1 MKQRVSCL
9 ATFLVAVLACGVVLG
24 ERTAAQYAR
33 RAIEP
38 LPDGWENNRFRLSR
52 ISVEPGAALAGS
64 DADRILVYLTAAPDG
79 RIAPAEAIWQPA
91 GAENLENT
99 GRTRVEAIAIELK
112 EVNAEPVRGTP
123 PEALPVAR
131 RADVRWV
138 IDNPRVLVTRNR
150 YEPTT
155 AIRPWHFHPED
166 ILVVYLRGGHA
177 WPILSGWGS
186 HRVRRGDVDIIPANT
201 FHTFGNAGGDPL
213 EFLMVVPR

>member
-1 MKQRVSCL
+1 MMPRLPVVAPLVLIAVACGFVLETRVS
-9 ATFLVAVLACGVVLG
+9 
-24 ERTAAQYAR
+24 AQHPW

-38 LPDGWENNRFRLSR
+38 LPHGWENNRIRLNR

-64 DADRILVYLTAAPDG
+64 TADRILVYLTAAPDG
-79 RIAPAEAIWQPA
+79 RMAPAEAVWQPA
-91 GAENLENT
+91 GTGDLENT

-123 PEALPVAR
+123 PEALPVGR
-131 RADVRWV
+131 RADVSWV

-150 YEPTT
+150 FTPATSLT
-155 AIRPWHFHPED
+155 PWHFHPED

-213 EFLMVVPR
+213 EFLMIVPR